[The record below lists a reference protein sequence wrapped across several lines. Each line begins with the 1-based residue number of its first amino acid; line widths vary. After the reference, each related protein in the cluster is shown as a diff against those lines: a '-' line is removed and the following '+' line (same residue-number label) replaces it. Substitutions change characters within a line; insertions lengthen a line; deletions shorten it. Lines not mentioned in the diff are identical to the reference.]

1 MRHHSLLGI
10 ALFILLVW
18 LVFVVITNILGGFFH
33 LLWILI
39 VIAFIWWLVTVVFG
53 RGRRR
58 MRW

>member
-10 ALFILLVW
+10 ALLIFLVW
-18 LVFVVITNILGGFFH
+18 LVFVIITNILGGFFH

-39 VIAFIWWLVTVVFG
+39 VIAFIWWLVTMVSR

-58 MRW
+58 GW

>member
-39 VIAFIWWLVTVVFG
+39 VIAFIWWLVTLVTR

-58 MRW
+58 GW

>member
-18 LVFVVITNILGGFFH
+18 LVFVVVTNILGGFFH

-39 VIAFIWWLVTVVFG
+39 VIAFIWWLVTMVSR

-58 MRW
+58 GW